1 MRLRHITA
9 LCRPEQ
15 QQKLETIF
23 HQQQV
28 IARGM
33 VAARRLAD
41 TPSDRCTPQ
50 FVVEEAKKLMPA
62 WEAAI
67 READRYGQWERLDA
81 LVDAALKTA
90 GLTRQDAW
98 NIH

>member
-1 MRLRHITA
+1 MTKNYEFFDWHI
-9 LCRPEQ
+9 EQ
-15 QQKLETIF
+15 GNTLLAAVVAV
-23 HQQQV
+23 QV
-28 IARGM
+28 ASGKASRAGRS
-33 VAARRLAD
+33 AWL
-41 TPSDRCTPQ
+41 
-50 FVVEEAKKLMPA
+50 EEAKKLMPA